1 MRDLPELNLNLLLSL
16 DALLAEANVT
26 RAARRLGVTQPTMSR
41 ALRRL
46 RDDLGPHVQRID
58 NSAGIL
64 GGIRLWDQSPDV

>member
-16 DALLAEANVT
+16 EALLAEANVT

-46 RDDLGPHVQRID
+46 REELGDPL
-58 NSAGIL
+58 L
-64 GGIRLWDQSPDV
+64 GNGLHRRQ